1 MSGADL
7 KQAAERMAKR
17 KEILKQPVP
26 MRPDEPENIKLSK
39 AEFIAKRRAEKE
51 EAVEKEK
58 VWAEHKAKKL
68 THPVITFI
76 RPPLAAIAEE
86 GEIKEVKKAGRPKKV
101 E

>member
-68 THPVITFI
+68 THP
-76 RPPLAAIAEE
+76 AIAEE
-86 GEIKEVKKAGRPKKV
+86 GEIKDTKKGRPKKV

>member
-26 MRPDEPENIKLSK
+26 MRPDAPENINLSK
-39 AEFIAKRRAEKE
+39 ADFIAKRRTEKD
-51 EAVEKEK
+51 EAIEKEK
-58 VWAEHKAKKL
+58 VWAEHKAKKNL
-68 THPVITFI
+68 THP
-76 RPPLAAIAEE
+76 AIAEK
-86 GEIKEVKKAGRPKKV
+86 GEVEEVKEAKKAIRGRPKKV

>member
-26 MRPDEPENIKLSK
+26 MKPDAPENIKLSK
-39 AEFIAKRRAEKE
+39 ADFIAKRRAEKD
-51 EAVEKEK
+51 EAIEKEK
-58 VWAEHKAKKL
+58 VWAEHKAKKNL
-68 THPVITFI
+68 THP
-76 RPPLAAIAEE
+76 AIAEE
-86 GEIKEVKKAGRPKKV
+86 GEIKEEKKTKGRPKKV